1 MMATTTQPSA
11 LGETNIANEDATPA
25 EYAEHAEHVEH
36 VFQLDAVS
44 FSYHGRHEALIDVD
58 LKIARG
64 EQLVILGANGS
75 GKSTLLKMLDGLYRP
90 TSGSIRAFG
99 QDITGVAD
107 DPVRARELHR
117 RVGLV
122 FQDADVQLFSPT
134 VYDDVAFG
142 PLQMGWDKERVT
154 REVARALEQMNVTH
168 LSDRAPY
175 ELSGGEKKRVA
186 IATVLSMEPDV
197 ILLDEPTASL
207 DPRSSAV
214 LVDVIA
220 GLRHLG
226 KTVVVTT
233 HQLEIVPLIATRVV
247 VFGDQERRPVASGN
261 PTEILSNTELLI
273 RTNLVHEHLHF
284 HADANLLHSHL
295 HGAEHHEG
303 TER

>member
-1 MMATTTQPSA
+1 MMTTTID
-11 LGETNIANEDATPA
+11 ETGRGAGNITDADA
-25 EYAEHAEHVEH
+25 EQ
-36 VFQLDAVS
+36 VFQLDTVS

-58 LKIARG
+58 LTITRG

-90 TSGSIRAFG
+90 TSGIIRAFG
-99 QDITGVAD
+99 QDITDVAD

-142 PLQMGWDKERVT
+142 PLQMGWEKDRVM

-168 LSDRAPY
+168 LADRAPY

-247 VFGDQERRPVASGN
+247 VFGDQERRPVASGGA
-261 PTEILSNTELLI
+261 TEILSDAELLI

-284 HADANLLHSHL
+284 HADANLMHSHL
-295 HGAEHHEG
+295 HGAEHHKA
-303 TER
+303 

>member
-1 MMATTTQPSA
+1 MTTTIA
-11 LGETNIANEDATPA
+11 GTEAGAGDIAN
-25 EYAEHAEHVEH
+25 VEA
-36 VFQLDAVS
+36 VFQLKEVS
-44 FSYHGRHEALIDVD
+44 FSYHGRNQALIDVD
-58 LKIARG
+58 LEISQG

-75 GKSTLLKMLDGLYRP
+75 GKSTLLKMIDGLYRP
-90 TSGSIRAFG
+90 TSGTILAFG
-99 QDITGVAD
+99 EDITDVAD
-107 DPVRARELHR
+107 DPVRSRELHR

-142 PLQMGWDKERVT
+142 PLQMGWDKERVQ

-220 GLRHLG
+220 GLRDLG
-226 KTVVVTT
+226 KTVIVTT

-247 VFGDQERRPVASGN
+247 VFGDHERRPVASGSAS
-261 PTEILSNTELLI
+261 EILGNAELLI

-284 HADANLLHSHL
+284 HGDVNLVHSHL
-295 HGAEHHEG
+295 HGPEHHHTGE
-303 TER
+303 